1 VIPWLGLALAAEL
14 AVVPVDGQVIAGRP
28 TLVEVAAF
36 DDDGSPIAV
45 EGLAVGAGTLVPWEP
60 GADGAATWW
69 WSPPMRGG
77 EASFSAETAA
87 GTATATLRVDPPPP
101 PTLRLPPTI
110 DALDGA
116 TVTIDVAFPRPLDP
130 REIEVFTSE
139 PAQVEAAAAPGGARL
154 VVRPRAEGA
163 RVILVGVVAGPRREL
178 AVTRV
183 LVARRHPLTFD
194 LEAGARLAVRIGG
207 RRHGP
212 VRAGPDGQVRLS
224 VDQRPGETTAELT
237 VTDDLGN
244 ELVSPYVLA
253 ARAAGA
259 VLVVPR
265 RAPVPGSPSPE
276 VLVHAARPNGT
287 WHTAP
292 APACTL
298 GGAAVGVTATG
309 EGSWR
314 LDLPPALPEGAGARV
329 ACATPEGEGEALLV
343 PRAGVP
349 TSLRVEVWPPRVS
362 LDSPRADVSVHLVD
376 GLGERLPTTGVQ
388 VAAERGALE
397 VRPFAGPS
405 LRAEYLLPTTY
416 AGDEDRVRATLSRP
430 MGDGPVREVRLGH
443 DAGALGFRALTAQA
457 LDAEG
462 RPLAGIPLRFAIG
475 DARAQATTDAR
486 GRATVQVPL
495 DGAATATVTAGDG
508 APAAARLVHP
518 RLGPASPGP
527 SIPDLSGEARIL
539 VERGRVAAVQVTTE
553 AVRVIAGSAE
563 STPIL
568 VRLFDRAGA
577 VVPEV
582 VPVMRVDRGELEPP
596 RALADG
602 SYLVLYRPPP
612 DGWGRTATLTATSP
626 SGGAQAVLALPIQAP
641 PARVA
646 LSLAGGYTTNF
657 GALSSP
663 VAALDL
669 DVGLPGG
676 RGAAV
681 RVGLASFGYRGET
694 TTEVGRLER
703 RLVLIPLTVGMTL
716 RRAVGPIALHGGAG
730 GLVVPFRVD
739 ETLDDARLPQ
749 RAGVVGGG
757 FVVFAGV
764 AARTGPGEIGVDLRW
779 NGIDSQSG
787 RTGFAGRHGGLAAL
801 LGYRIVID

>member
-1 VIPWLGLALAAEL
+1 MIPWLGLALAAEL
-14 AVVPVDGQVIAGRP
+14 VVVPVDGEVIAGRQ

-36 DDDGSPIAV
+36 DDGGSPIRV
-45 EGLAVGAGTLVPWEP
+45 DGLTVGAGALTPWEP
-60 GADGAATWW
+60 DGGTVATWW
-69 WSPPMRGG
+69 WSPPNRPG
-77 EASFSAETAA
+77 EASFSAETSA
-87 GTATATLRVDPPPP
+87 GPATATLRIAPAPP
-101 PTLRLPPTI
+101 PTLGLPPTVE
-110 DALDGA
+110 ALDGG
-116 TVTIDVAFPRPLDP
+116 TVTVDVTYPRPLDP
-130 REIEVFTSE
+130 REIAVFTSE
-139 PAQVEAAAAPGGARL
+139 PAQVDVLAAPGGARL

-163 RVILVGVVAGPRREL
+163 RVILIGVVAGPRREL

-183 LVARRHPLTFD
+183 LVARRHPLSFD

-207 RRHGP
+207 RRFGP
-212 VRAGPDGQVRLS
+212 VRAGADGQVRLS

-244 ELVSPYVLA
+244 ALVSPYVLA

-265 RAPVPGSPSPE
+265 RAPVPGRPSPE
-276 VLVHAARPNGT
+276 VIVHAARPNGT

-292 APACTL
+292 APVCTV
-298 GGAAVGVTATG
+298 GGAPVGVSAAG
-309 EGSWR
+309 DGAWR
-314 LDLPPALPEGAGARV
+314 LDLPPAPPEGAGARI

-349 TSLRVEVWPPRVS
+349 TALRVEVWPPRVS
-362 LDSPRADVSVHLVD
+362 LDSPRAEVSVHLVD

-388 VAAERGALE
+388 VAADRGALE

-405 LRAEYLLPTTY
+405 LRAEYLLPTTFP
-416 AGDEDRVRATLSRP
+416 GDEDRVRATLDRP
-430 MGDGPVREVRLGH
+430 AGDGPVREVRLGH

-462 RPLAGIPLRFAIG
+462 RPLAGIPLRFTVG
-475 DARAQATTDAR
+475 DARAEATTDPR
-486 GRATVQVPL
+486 GRATVEVPL
-495 DGAATATVTAGDG
+495 DGAAMATVSAGEG

-518 RLGPASPGP
+518 RLGPAAPGP
-527 SIPDLSGEARIL
+527 ATPDLAAEARIL
-539 VERGRVAAVQVTTE
+539 VERGRVAAVQVTTD
-553 AVRVIAGSAE
+553 APRVIAGSVE
-563 STPIL
+563 STPIV

-582 VPVMRVDRGELEPP
+582 VPVVRVDRGELEPP

-602 SYLVLYRPPP
+602 SYLVLFRPPP
-612 DGWGRTATLTATSP
+612 DGGGRTATITANSP
-626 SGGAQAVLALPIQAP
+626 SGGAEAALALPVQAP

-646 LSLAGGYTTNF
+646 VSLAGGYTTNL

-669 DVGLPGG
+669 DLGLPGG

-681 RVGLASFGYRGET
+681 RVGLASFGYRAET
-694 TTEVGRLER
+694 STEVGRLER
-703 RLVLIPLTVGMTL
+703 RLVLIPLTLGMSL
-716 RRAVGPIALHGGAG
+716 RRAVGPVALHGGAG

-757 FVVFAGV
+757 FVLFAGV

-779 NGIDSQSG
+779 NGIASQSG